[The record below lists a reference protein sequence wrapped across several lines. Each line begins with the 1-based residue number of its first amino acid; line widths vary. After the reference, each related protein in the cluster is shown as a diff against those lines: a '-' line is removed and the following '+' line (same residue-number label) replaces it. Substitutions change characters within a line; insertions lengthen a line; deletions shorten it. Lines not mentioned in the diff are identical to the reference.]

1 MDSCE
6 SCALR
11 LFNPKGHNIIGEG
24 CTLYGNIIIIPYID
38 KDAYR
43 RQDIVFDNGVKI
55 VQDVIMESC
64 NENVLD
70 WCYMTSLIKC
80 KETQK
85 CPINDDILRNCFTH
99 LIKEFEEIKP
109 KNVLLLGTDT
119 PAKVNDLNFYNHSIK
134 KPFIDVKGINFNW
147 NFSPYVKYY
156 NRDRFELFKSS
167 LIKWFTE
174 IR

>member
-70 WCYMTSLIKC
+70 WCYMTSLIK
-80 KETQK
+80 
-85 CPINDDILRNCFTH
+85 
-99 LIKEFEEIKP
+99 
-109 KNVLLLGTDT
+109 
-119 PAKVNDLNFYNHSIK
+119 
-134 KPFIDVKGINFNW
+134 
-147 NFSPYVKYY
+147 
-156 NRDRFELFKSS
+156 
-167 LIKWFTE
+167 
-174 IR
+174 